1 MSTSVIEG
9 VPPDPILERRE
20 LVQRVARRT
29 LERRMVV
36 SRGMVGLCGVTLLL
50 ALVPLFAILY
60 SLIEKGIHWWSIDF
74 FTKVPQ
80 FPSLIDPNDIGG
92 ISNAIIGSLVID
104 GVAALFAIPIGV
116 IAGLFLAE
124 SDTKF
129 ASALRTTAEIMTGL
143 PSILLGIF
151 AYQMIVI
158 GFNEWGIKLPGIG
171 FSGIAGSFAIGVLM
185 IPVIMKASETALR
198 AVPTAI
204 REAGLA
210 LGARRGVVAR
220 KVVIPTA
227 LPGLITAVLLA
238 FSRAVGETA
247 PILWVIG
254 ASTMVQWNP
263 KKEMASMPLAIFQS
277 ATSPYVALREASWG
291 IALFLVF
298 VVLVLNLGSRLLAA
312 WLQRERR

>member
-1 MSTSVIEG
+1 MTMGVIEG
-9 VPPDPILERRE
+9 IPPDPILERRE
-20 LVQRVARRT
+20 MVQRVARKT
-29 LERRMVV
+29 LDRRRLI
-36 SRGMVGLCGVTLLL
+36 SRGMVGLCGVALLL

-60 SLIEKGIHWWSIDF
+60 SLLQKGIRWWNLDF

-80 FPSLIDPNDIGG
+80 FPSLIDPNAIGG

-104 GVAALFAIPIGV
+104 GIAALFAIPIGIV
-116 IAGLFLAE
+116 AGLFLAE
-124 SDTKF
+124 SSSKF
-129 ASALRTTAEIMTGL
+129 ASMLRTTAEIMTGL

-158 GFNEWGIKLPGIG
+158 GFDEWGVKLPGIG

-198 AVPTAI
+198 GVPAPI

-210 LGARRGVVAR
+210 LGARRGVIAR

-254 ASTMVQWNP
+254 ASNMVEWNP
-263 KKEMASMPLAIFQS
+263 KKEMASMPLQIFQS
-277 ATSPYVALREASWG
+277 ATSPYVALREEAWG

-298 VVLVLNLGSRLLAA
+298 VVLVINLGSRLFAA